1 MKRLTARLVKDKRGD
16 RDGKGDD
23 AARRADARVV
33 SVGCSLTGWSAVA
46 SASAD
51 GTLAA
56 VLAGFMISG
65 IVLLLSFKPKSMGSR
80 YIQALSL
87 MFAAFIV
94 LGLDAFLFGLVTGDS
109 TAVIGKVSACRRTW
123 TEAMFAAG
131 LLGIGAVAIVVGF
144 VLLFDAYFSNGAQRG
159 PDPEWKA
166 SLDMLETLCNAIR
179 GGVAVATIDL
189 LYLTARSYLLAI
201 FNGKVPILGTA
212 VFLHGYLYIGI
223 LAVLV
228 VTIAALT
235 RHKWPNRFSEWLV
248 TEDRKH
254 FVKTLKIAIYSSV
267 GYAVISVLATAAT
280 ASWPARDWNPRY
292 PWVRATIAG
301 TVVWVSM
308 AALVPIL
315 LLLART
321 IPNFASGPGEPAQY
335 DLPGRSASSEAS
347 LVHERESQ
355 AKPR

>member
-1 MKRLTARLVKDKRGD
+1 M
-16 RDGKGDD
+16 
-23 AARRADARVV
+23 
-33 SVGCSLTGWSAVA
+33 GCSLTGWSAVA
-46 SASAD
+46 SASSD

-65 IVLLLSFKPKSMGSR
+65 IVLLLSFMPSSTNPR

-94 LGLDAFLFGLVTGDS
+94 LGLDAFLFGVVTGDS

-144 VLLFDAYFSNGAQRG
+144 VLLFDVYFSNSVQRG
-159 PDPEWKA
+159 SDWQEWRA
-166 SLDMLETLCNAIR
+166 SLKMLETLCNAIR

-201 FNGKVPILGTA
+201 FNGNVPILGTA
-212 VFLHGYLYIGI
+212 VFLHGYLYAGI
-223 LAVLV
+223 LAVAV
-228 VTIAALT
+228 VTITALI
-235 RHKWPNRFSEWLV
+235 RQSIPKRFSRWYRFSRWLM
-248 TEDRKH
+248 TEDRQH
-254 FVKTLKIAIYSSV
+254 FVKTLKVAIYSSV

-280 ASWPARDWNPRY
+280 ASWPAKDWNPGY

-301 TVVWVSM
+301 TVVWVSI

-321 IPNFASGPGEPAQY
+321 IPDFASGNREQPTQDDTPGEPA
-335 DLPGRSASSEAS
+335 STEAPP
-347 LVHERESQ
+347 VHTKKVEAVGKSESQ
-355 AKPR
+355 AQ